1 MKKNWFIKNRID
13 DEEFI
18 RICKSSKSMAEA
30 ASKLELHFNS
40 FKKRALELDCYQ
52 PNQAGIGIRK
62 NTPKIP
68 IEKIVVE
75 GKYPHYQSYKLKQRL
90 LNEHIKIN
98 KCDECGID
106 NWNDKPLNME
116 LHHIDGNRS
125 NHLLENLAMLCPNCH
140 SQTDTFRAK
149 NKKN

>member
-1 MKKNWFIKNRID
+1 MKRNWFIKNRID
-13 DEEFI
+13 DEEFVKI
-18 RICKSSKSMAEA
+18 SNSSKSMSEA
-30 ASKLELHFNS
+30 ASKLGLHFNS

-52 PNQAGIGIRK
+52 PNQSGIGIRK
-62 NTPKIP
+62 NSPKIP
-68 IEKIVVE
+68 IEEIVVE
-75 GKYPHYQSYKLKQRL
+75 GKHPRYQSYKLKQRL
-90 LNEHIKIN
+90 LSEGFKIN

-106 NWNDKPLNME
+106 SWNGKTLNIE
-116 LHHIDGNRS
+116 LHHIDGNRF